1 MMSKEYLLAE
11 LRAASLRA
19 RIIAA
24 DIDAIGMSVKE
35 DILSPEDG
43 VKMIIQSGL
52 VGWFSYA
59 MENALKRQ
67 TEVNDG

>member
-59 MENALKRQ
+59 MENALKHQ